1 MILNAVAPGVM
12 KTPVLAQAASA
23 RDPIRAKLLAGF
35 ASRHPSYA
43 QSVGGACAHRGKR
56 TLSPSRIRELT
67 AIHVSYVGRPRT
79 VPISGT
85 EAAGQRPFECAQ
97 MALCLT
103 HQAWAAWWLAIR
115 SSADKCET

>member
-43 QSVGGACAHRGKR
+43 QSVGGPRAYRGKR
-56 TLSPSRIRELT
+56 TLSPSRIHELT
-67 AIHVSYVGRPRT
+67 TIHVSYGARPCT
-79 VPISGT
+79 VPIPGT
-85 EAAGQRPFECAQ
+85 EAAGQRPFEARASHARCNPSDVDR
-97 MALCLT
+97 
-103 HQAWAAWWLAIR
+103 LAGGNQVVR
-115 SSADKCET
+115 

>member
-56 TLSPSRIRELT
+56 TLSPSRIHELT
-67 AIHVSYVGRPRT
+67 AIHVSCVARPRT

-85 EAAGQRPFECAQ
+85 EAAGQRPFEYAQ
-97 MALCLT
+97 MALGVT
-103 HQAWAAWWLAIR
+103 HQTWTVWRMTIR
-115 SSADKCET
+115 SSADQ

>member
-56 TLSPSRIRELT
+56 TLSPSRIHELT
-67 AIHVSYVGRPRT
+67 AIHVSYVARTAHCSDFGNRSCRPTAVLMRTNGTTCGPSDVGRLGDGNHG
-79 VPISGT
+79 VP
-85 EAAGQRPFECAQ
+85 
-97 MALCLT
+97 
-103 HQAWAAWWLAIR
+103 
-115 SSADKCET
+115 